1 MAEIISTTGNKI
13 NWDSI
18 LSNLGS
24 GHKRDVKAIW
34 DNQTSLQGSPMYKAY
49 LDIANK
55 WIAAGY
61 RIEDIFWYDYYPEE
75 DYDTEIDETFRS
87 IVGADFLR
95 SWISRIDPGR
105 NAPIHWDVDD
115 NAPKWQEQ
123 GKIVRYTCWIDKP
136 RWGSAF
142 IIEDDMFYDIEQGTI
157 VQWDSWDSYHAGTV
171 AGKDPQYLYHYVG
184 LKEN

>member
-1 MAEIISTTGNKI
+1 MAEIITTTGNKI

-61 RIEDIFWYDYYPEE
+61 RIEDIFWYDYYPEQ
-75 DYDTEIDETFRS
+75 DYDTAIDETFQS
-87 IVGADFLR
+87 IVGAEFLR

-136 RWGSAF
+136 RWGST
-142 IIEDDMFYDIEQGTI
+142 FY
-157 VQWDSWDSYHAGTV
+157 
-171 AGKDPQYLYHYVG
+171 
-184 LKEN
+184 N